1 LFQHVDVLDYLAT
14 LDCSE
19 NIEIVAFVAGVS
31 VLDNMLGQEHAQT
44 LLQGL
49 QILSMPSA
57 CVCKIPWHIDAIL
70 HASLSKQLTGNIS
83 KLFAQAKVLEYI
95 CALIGHLTRKEN
107 DEKLPEAKRL
117 KQLQQLHDELEALQG
132 KVPTL
137 DELATQFGM
146 SARVLND
153 EFKKVYGSSIYNYIS
168 ELRLTEAHE
177 VLLKTDIP
185 MKTLAIN
192 LGYRHVKHVI
202 SAFGRKFGYSPGS
215 LRKKGKQAPI
225 VDSFP

>member
-70 HASLSKQLTGNIS
+70 HASLSKQLTGNIG

-95 CALIGHLTRKEN
+95 CTLTEHVSGKKKEQ
-107 DEKLPEAKRL
+107 KLPETGRL
-117 KQLQQLHDELEALQG
+117 KQL
-132 KVPTL
+132 
-137 DELATQFGM
+137 
-146 SARVLND
+146 
-153 EFKKVYGSSIYNYIS
+153 
-168 ELRLTEAHE
+168 
-177 VLLKTDIP
+177 
-185 MKTLAIN
+185 
-192 LGYRHVKHVI
+192 
-202 SAFGRKFGYSPGS
+202 
-215 LRKKGKQAPI
+215 
-225 VDSFP
+225 